1 MKMER
6 NCNAISHGIQQRL
19 MENYSINVDSSV
31 TLSIAAR
38 SVEEAK
44 AIVGNMIDDGTL
56 DYASTEILIAGWE
69 E

>member
-1 MKMER
+1 
-6 NCNAISHGIQQRL
+6 
-19 MENYSINVDSSV
+19 MENYSVNVDSSV
-31 TLSIAAR
+31 TLSIAAG